1 MLTGNTP
8 KEAVRPP
15 SPRDTILAGI
25 LVLISMSFLVGIF
38 LMRVVQEAARGDSMW
53 SFLPIPLLVLA
64 IALHIRRMLK
74 AVSLKS

>member
-1 MLTGNTP
+1 
-8 KEAVRPP
+8 
-15 SPRDTILAGI
+15 
-25 LVLISMSFLVGIF
+25 
-38 LMRVVQEAARGDSMW
+38 MRVVQEAARGDSMW